1 LNESNLLKKKIMNLW
16 VAYIAT
22 KKGTYVDTVGNFYVY
37 KEAINGDDMNDRQ
50 TDSYPQK
57 IFAHVIVK

>member
-1 LNESNLLKKKIMNLW
+1 MNLW